1 MSDIDKDYK
10 NESIIDF
17 FNYYSVDLSLNL
29 HAAAFAALAYCVPG
43 WAG

>member
-1 MSDIDKDYK
+1 VSEINKNSK
-10 NESIIDF
+10 NEICADF
-17 FNYYSVDLSLNL
+17 FNSYPADLSLNL